1 MMQVFQS
8 LKNLFYTSKPDPS
21 IERLDNA
28 EKIPVL
34 FEKGKK
40 DVRFEC
46 LLSMDADGLN
56 EKLQQRWIAFLYR
69 LEGANGGLDAEP
81 LDQESVDYLYSRAVH
96 WKLSHSLGG
105 KAILS
110 AKELMHIKK
119 AAQYPEFINLLK
131 RFPSLKDKFFNW
143 ILQDGNEVIPFI
155 EFPATCER
163 IVESRLSGRIN
174 RHDASSLRILK
185 ENIPDEDVKIKTL
198 CLPFEGLFLSILDE
212 DLKITFRGNYTLTL
226 KEIFHVFAKKEV
238 DVGNLEFMKEGVVNW
253 NLHRLGYWNADLNCY
268 TTIDMDQNKW
278 WEEMPVL
285 ETLNRRQ
292 LVKRFGIDVK
302 SHGWIAAAVATRA
315 NPDLDFD
322 ATHAFLEVAI
332 PFEDGAYNIYDFGKL
347 ATEYPSNLIERL
359 MMLTK
364 TVHAAV
370 AYPDDSIFYTTRQR
384 GFEPF
389 LLNCRQGRSLMD
401 LIRQDIRT
409 AKDNNFIYQIES
421 ENCAKWVHSML
432 ASVLGEKNVP
442 DLFRMQLL
450 DTHPKGPVAHIFS
463 WIKRLPE
470 SWQVPVLSFL
480 HLPLGAFRTIWVEEE
495 GEIVAKSL
503 SRHSFFETGQI
514 FLPALLIHKV
524 MTGKTISHSLASK
537 FFVKFKTNFR
547 FKNIIKI
554 PLRQETQHYTERIS
568 KGLGLLPDINRRPR
582 PLYILLNS
590 IVL

>member
-8 LKNLFYTSKPDPS
+8 LKNLFSPSNPDSS
-21 IERLDNA
+21 IERLDIA
-28 EKIPVL
+28 EKTPVL

-40 DVRFEC
+40 DVRFER
-46 LLSMDADGLN
+46 LLSMEPDSLN
-56 EKLQQRWIAFLYR
+56 EKFQQRWVALLYR
-69 LEGANGGLDAEP
+69 LEGVNGGLDAEP
-81 LDQESVDYLYSRAVH
+81 TDEEAVDFLYSQAVY
-96 WKLSHSLGG
+96 WKRSHPLVG

-119 AAQYPEFINLLK
+119 SAQYPEFINLLK
-131 RFPSLKDKFFNW
+131 KFQSLKDKFFNW
-143 ILQDGNEVIPFI
+143 ILQDGNEVTPFI

-163 IVESRLSGRIN
+163 IVESMLSGRIN
-174 RHDASSLRILK
+174 QHDSSALRILK
-185 ENIPDEDVKIKTL
+185 ESIPDEDVKIKTL

-226 KEIFHVFAKKEV
+226 KEIFHVFSKKEV
-238 DVGNLEFMKEGVVNW
+238 EVGNLEFMKEGIVNW
-253 NLHRLGYWNADLNCY
+253 NLHRLGYWNADFKHY
-268 TTIDMDQNKW
+268 TTVDMDQSRW

-292 LVKRFGIDVK
+292 LIKRFGIEVK

-315 NPDLDFD
+315 NADLDFD

-332 PFEDGAYNIYDFGKL
+332 PHEDGTYNIYDFGKL
-347 ATEYPSNLIERL
+347 ATEYPANLIERL

-370 AYPDDSIFYTTRQR
+370 AYPDDSIFNTTRQR

-409 AKDNNFIYQIES
+409 AQDNNFIYQIES

-432 ASVLGEKNVP
+432 ATVLEEKNVP

-450 DTHPKGPVAHIFS
+450 DTHPKGPVAYIFS
-463 WIKRLPE
+463 WIKKLPE
-470 SWQVPVLSFL
+470 SWQVPVLTFL

-495 GEIVAKSL
+495 GEKVAKSL

-524 MTGKTISHSLASK
+524 MTAKTIPHLLVSK
-537 FFVKFKTNFR
+537 FFVKFKKK
-547 FKNIIKI
+547 FKDVIRI
-554 PLRQETQHYTERIS
+554 PLTQEAQQYTE
-568 KGLGLLPDINRRPR
+568 G
-582 PLYILLNS
+582 ILKWGIRQIRLSSPQRFYLN
-590 IVL
+590 